1 MEDGASMLS
10 NPTTK
15 DSDPRTQPVIDPAI
29 VLAARADR
37 APAIGAEVARRK
49 YERPGHAGE
58 IPAPT
63 VDTTFRATDI
73 RAADESPA
81 PRSSV
86 ATWAIRTA
94 LAVLLA
100 ICSAVAAAAWQT
112 YGDQAQEMIAQWVP
126 RISLSSTK
134 TASLAQPPA
143 ESSATDDQAATAA
156 TSAMPATASSSPS
169 AAAAPAPESTELLQ
183 SMARDLATMGQQ
195 IGELKASIAQLK
207 AGQEQMSRDIAH
219 VAEARTSEAK
229 PFDPKAI
236 EQTLRP
242 RPAPRPAAVAAIPV
256 HRPRPAAPATGS
268 VAPAAAT
275 PMPLQSA
282 PPPQAAPAPIQD
294 ESVARPPMPVR

>member
-1 MEDGASMLS
+1 MLS

-15 DSDPRTQPVIDPAI
+15 DSDQRTQPMIDPAI

-37 APAIGAEVARRK
+37 APAISAETVRRK
-49 YERPGHAGE
+49 YERSAHGGE

-73 RAADESPA
+73 RATEIRAADESPA
-81 PRSSV
+81 PRSAI

-143 ESSATDDQAATAA
+143 ESSATDDQSATAA

-195 IGELKASIAQLK
+195 ISELKASIAQLK

-256 HRPRPAAPATGS
+256 HRPRPAAPPAT
-268 VAPAAAT
+268 AAAT

-282 PPPQAAPAPIQD
+282 PPPQAAPIQD

>member
-1 MEDGASMLS
+1 MLS
-10 NPTTK
+10 TPTTK
-15 DSDPRTQPVIDPAI
+15 DSDPRAQVAIDPAL

-37 APAIGAEVARRK
+37 APTLGAEAVRRK

-58 IPAPT
+58 VPAPA
-63 VDTTFRATDI
+63 VDTTFRAATDI
-73 RAADESPA
+73 RSDADSTE
-81 PRSSV
+81 RSLI
-86 ATWAIRTA
+86 ATWAIRTV

-143 ESSATDDQAATAA
+143 ESSAAAPEDQTAA
-156 TSAMPATASSSPS
+156 TVASPGPSAATGSPS
-169 AAAAPAPESTELLQ
+169 AAAAPAPDSTELLQ

-207 AGQEQMSRDIAH
+207 AGQEQMGRDIAH
-219 VAEARTSEAK
+219 MAEARTSEAK
-229 PFDPKAI
+229 PFDPRAI

-242 RPAPRPAAVAAIPV
+242 RPAPRPAAVAAAPI
-256 HRPRPAAPATGS
+256 HRPRPAAPPPITSA
-268 VAPAAAT
+268 APVAAT

-282 PPPQAAPAPIQD
+282 PPPQTTSAATPDPDQ
-294 ESVARPPMPVR
+294 SVVRPPMPVR